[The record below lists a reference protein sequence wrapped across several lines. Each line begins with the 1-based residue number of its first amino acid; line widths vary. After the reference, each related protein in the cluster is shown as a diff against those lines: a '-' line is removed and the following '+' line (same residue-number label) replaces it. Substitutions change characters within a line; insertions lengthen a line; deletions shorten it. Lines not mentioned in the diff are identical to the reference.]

1 MDISTY
7 QDSFYKGFSDRMF
20 FNIIDKY
27 IFKELFKLFIIST
40 GALTTI
46 LYLDKFLFMAEMI
59 LNRGVSL
66 VEMVIMMAYISPAF
80 LALTI
85 PMGVLLASVVTFNQF
100 SANNEWTAMKAC
112 SWSFLRLMKPV
123 ACFAVMAYFLANIIM
138 FWALPWGNQSYK
150 VLIYDI
156 IKNRANVDI
165 KPDVFNKDFKNL
177 ILLVKGRSQD
187 STLQGV
193 FIADTSHVD
202 SPQIITSNEGAIYSN
217 PETLKIQLKL
227 TDGTIHEL
235 SKDRGNYRTLNF
247 DRYDITLSLPETERL
262 EKKALVGNRELSFK
276 KIRDKIQ
283 EYKKKGL
290 PTSGAEVEISKKFSL
305 PFACL
310 LFAFFGAPLGVKS
323 SRSGKSGSFGLT
335 VLVILLYY
343 IALIMT
349 QNLGRI
355 GEIHAYTS
363 VWIPNLIL
371 LILVI
376 YSSYKMQKE
385 KPFKALD
392 KITDLFITL
401 YEFLTGI
408 FKKNI
413 KPKKPLKKTTAKP
426 ASLDAIAELRKEAAN
441 KK

>member
-1 MDISTY
+1 
-7 QDSFYKGFSDRMF
+7 MF

-27 IFKELFKLFIIST
+27 IFKELLKIFVIST

-59 LNRGVSL
+59 VNRGTSL
-66 VEMVIMMAYISPAF
+66 TEMVMMMAYISPAF

-85 PMGVLLASVVTFNQF
+85 PMSVLLSSVVTFNQF
-100 SANNEWTAMKAC
+100 SANNEWIAMKAC
-112 SWSFLRLMKPV
+112 NWSFLQLMKPV
-123 ACFAVMAYFLANIIM
+123 SCFAVMAYFLANIIM

-150 VLIYDI
+150 LLIYDI
-156 IKNRANVDI
+156 IKNRANI
-165 KPDVFNKDFKNL
+165 EMKPGIFNKDFKNL
-177 ILLVKGRSQD
+177 ILLVKERSQD
-187 STLQGV
+187 SKLQGV
-193 FIADTSHVD
+193 FIADTSHVG
-202 SPQIITSNEGAIYSN
+202 SPQIITSNEGVIYSN

-227 TDGTIHEL
+227 TEGTIHEL
-235 SKDRGNYRTLNF
+235 SKDRGNYQILNF
-247 DRYDITLSLPETERL
+247 DRYDITLSLPETEKL
-262 EKKALVGNRELSFK
+262 EKKALVGNRELSLE
-276 KIRDKIQ
+276 KIRERI
-283 EYKKKGL
+283 EELKKKGL

-305 PFACL
+305 PFTCL

-355 GEIHAYTS
+355 GELHAYTS
-363 VWIPNLIL
+363 VWIPNFIL

-401 YEFLTGI
+401 YDYSRGL
-408 FKKNI
+408 FKKSVKTKI
-413 KPKKPLKKTTAKP
+413 YSKKANDKTAL
-426 ASLDAIAELRKEAAN
+426 LDAIDELRKEAIH

>member
-1 MDISTY
+1 
-7 QDSFYKGFSDRMF
+7 MF
-20 FNIIDKY
+20 FKIIDKY

-59 LNRGVSL
+59 VNRGVSL
-66 VEMVIMMAYISPAF
+66 MEMVMMMVYISPAF

-100 SANNEWTAMKAC
+100 SVNNEWVAMKAC
-112 SWSFLRLMKPV
+112 NGSFLQLMKPV
-123 ACFAVMAYFLANIIM
+123 ACFAVMAYILANIVM

-156 IKNRANVDI
+156 IKKRANIDI
-165 KPDVFNKDFKNL
+165 KPNIFNKDFKNL
-177 ILLVKGRSQD
+177 ILLVKGRNQD

-193 FIADTSHVD
+193 FIADTSH
-202 SPQIITSNEGAIYSN
+202 SETPQIITSKEGAIYSN

-227 TDGTIHEL
+227 TNGTIHEL
-235 SKDRGNYRTLNF
+235 SNERGNYQTLNF
-247 DRYDITLSLPETERL
+247 DRYDITLSLPETEKL
-262 EKKALVGNRELSFK
+262 EKKALVGNRELSLA
-276 KIRDKIQ
+276 KIREKIK

-305 PFACL
+305 PFTCL

-343 IALIMT
+343 ITLIMT

-363 VWIPNLIL
+363 VWIPNFIL

-376 YSSYKMQKE
+376 YTSYKMQME

-392 KITDLFITL
+392 KITDLFVVS
-401 YEFLTGI
+401 YEFLRGI
-408 FKKNI
+408 FKKKT
-413 KPKKPLKKTTAKP
+413 KPKRRLRKTQQKPTSLDVIDQLKK
-426 ASLDAIAELRKEAAN
+426 EATP